1 MENATYYN
9 TPKFSFSKKES
20 KCKILDI
27 YDGDTITIGLFLEGF
42 NIVKIN
48 VRLEG
53 IDTPELKGEQ
63 KSLGIIA
70 RNYLINILTNI
81 EINNNKEYTRKEI
94 RELIY
99 NSNNNYIDVKFGEFD
114 KYGRPLAILYK
125 DGVNIN
131 DIMVIEGYANKYYG
145 GKKEDWGV

>member
-9 TPKFSFSKKES
+9 TPKFSFSKKET

-70 RNYLINILTNI
+70 RNYLINKLTNI
-81 EINNNKEYTRKEI
+81 IIDNDKEYTRKEI

-99 NSNNNYIDVKFGEFD
+99 NSNNNYIDVVFGDFD

-131 DIMVIEGYANKYYG
+131 DIMVIKGYANKYYG
-145 GKKEDWGV
+145 GKKEDWS